1 MKLNT
6 YYNYD
11 IKTDYL
17 ITLAK
22 WFKNKTPNKKNL
34 LEFNKFFIYIKNKEI
49 KIKVL
54 KLYRDG
60 YYEINNKPKEVIIK
74 SINEFFDEKNYFGFT
89 NYYIK
94 LEVNNY
100 DKNFI
105 VYKIR
110 KE

>member
-1 MKLNT
+1 MDT

-17 ITLAK
+17 IRLSN
-22 WFKNKTPNKKNL
+22 WFKHRNIDKKSL
-34 LEFNKFFIYIKNKEI
+34 IEFNNFFTYLKKKEI

-60 YYEINNKPKEVIIK
+60 FYEINNKTKEVIIK
-74 SINEFFDEKNYFGFT
+74 SIDEFFQEKNYFGFR

-94 LEVNNY
+94 LEVNNN
-100 DKNFI
+100 DKNF
-105 VYKIR
+105 VLYTIR
-110 KE
+110 KK